1 VTDRPVFADRELV
14 ELLGDKS
21 DLLAIAD
28 AIASVGAPGSNG
40 DGRGAQSG
48 VVGSEHSSVG
58 DGGRRILRRPVLA
71 LVASLFVVVVLAGPA
86 LAVSPRLRELVG
98 LSSPPTGSHFLVAR
112 VTAVAIH
119 YPAPRFAP
127 PLATVTFTAGEAGEA
142 PGTGIPDYSALFVS
156 LVGTDEQGPLI
167 KATGTHGHYRVTLR
181 TPEGGIRDILV
192 GGWLNSVKTPAANGE
207 FWIPVIN
214 AYLPE

>member
-1 VTDRPVFADRELV
+1 VTNRTVFADRELV
-14 ELLGDKS
+14 DLLSDKS

-28 AIASVGAPGSNG
+28 AIASVGVPGSNEDVRGG
-40 DGRGAQSG
+40 DSG
-48 VVGSEHSSVG
+48 VGGPDRRSVG
-58 DGGRRILRRPVLA
+58 GGSRWILPRPVLA
-71 LVASLFVVVVLAGPA
+71 LVAAVFVVVLLAGPA
-86 LAVSPRLRELVG
+86 LAVSPRLREFVG
-98 LSSPPTGSHFLVAR
+98 LSSPPKASHFLVAR
-112 VTAVAIH
+112 VTAVTIH
-119 YPAPRFAP
+119 YPAPKFAP
-127 PLATVTFTAGEAGEA
+127 PLATVTFTAGEAGKA

-156 LVGTDEQGPLI
+156 FVGKDDQGPLI

>member
-1 VTDRPVFADRELV
+1 VTGEKTVFADRELV

-28 AIASVGAPGSNG
+28 AIAAVGVPGSKG
-40 DGRGAQSG
+40 DDRGRELGAG
-48 VVGSEHSSVG
+48 GPERHPIGGS
-58 DGGRRILRRPVLA
+58 RWILRRSLLA
-71 LVASLFVVVVLAGPA
+71 LVAALVVIVVLAGPA

-98 LSSPPTGSHFLVAR
+98 LSSPSRVSHFLVAR
-112 VTAVAIH
+112 VTAVTIH

-127 PLATVTFTAGEAGEA
+127 PLATVTFTAGEAGKA

-156 LVGTDEQGPLI
+156 FIGRDGQGPLI

-192 GGWLNSVKTPAANGE
+192 GGWLNSVTTPAANGE